1 MALTPRRAI
10 AYRSTL
16 YTQHCFEGILN
27 IMLVELQKAQV
38 ERITFQNEENGYTI
52 ARVKVKGR
60 QGLVTIV
67 GNLPGLSVGE
77 ILNVKG
83 EWHQHP
89 RFGEQLKV
97 LSYESLIPAT
107 AAGIEKYLG
116 SGLIKGIGPVMA
128 KRLVSR
134 FGVETLNV
142 IEDHIER
149 LQEVDGIGEKR
160 IEMIRSAWD
169 EQKEIRDVMV
179 FLQGHGVSPA
189 YATRIFRQ
197 YGREAVHIVRDNPYR
212 LAEDVFGIGFL
223 TADKIAA
230 KLGVSKESPMRAE
243 AGIQYVLHQLADEG
257 HVFFPLEPLIEE
269 CRKILDLEGD
279 VIRQAAGG
287 AAQRKKI
294 VIDSSGDRDPK
305 TYNVYLAALYASEVG
320 LARRLLTLVAQP
332 KQLPLMNREDAIKE
346 VQKGLKIALS
356 ENQLQAVRE
365 ALERKVMVITG
376 GPGTGKTTIINS
388 IIRLYGRTG
397 QKILLAAPTGR
408 AAKRIFEATKHDART
423 IHRLLEFSPK
433 DGRFKKNEDEPLDA
447 DLVVVDEVSMV
458 DTVLMFQLLK
468 AVPPGATLI
477 LVGDVDQLPSV
488 GPGNVLKDI
497 IDSGCIPVVRLTQ
510 IFRQSETSTIVVN
523 AHRINSGEMPISR
536 RAGQTKSDF
545 HFIEVDQPEKALE
558 TIVGLCRDRLPKAFG
573 YDAFSDIQVLTPMHK
588 GTIGA
593 TNLNAE
599 LQKTLNPS
607 TQSVNRAGR
616 TFKTG
621 DKVMQMRNNYDKD
634 VFNGDIGRIVR
645 INAEERDV
653 LVNFDGKVVTYD
665 FNDLDE
671 LVLAYATSVHKAQG
685 SEFPAIVMPVMVQ
698 HFILLQRNLLYTGI
712 TRGKKLVVLV
722 GTKKALAIAI
732 RNNKP
737 KLRFTLLK
745 ERLQKALSE

>member
-1 MALTPRRAI
+1 MV
-10 AYRSTL
+10 
-16 YTQHCFEGILN
+16 
-27 IMLVELQKAQV
+27 VELQKAQV

-52 ARVKVKGR
+52 AKVKAKGR
-60 QGLVTIV
+60 HGLITIV
-67 GNLPGLSVGE
+67 GNLPGLTVGE

-97 LSYESLIPAT
+97 VSYESLIPAT

-116 SGLIKGIGPVMA
+116 SGLIKGIGPIMA

-134 FGVETLNV
+134 FGTDTLNIV
-142 IEDHIER
+142 EENIER

-160 IEMIRSAWD
+160 IEMIRAAWD

-197 YGREAVHIVRDNPYR
+197 YGREAVGIVSENPYR

-223 TADKIAA
+223 TADKIAG
-230 KLGVSKESPMRAE
+230 KVGVPKESPMRAE
-243 AGIQYVLHQLADEG
+243 AGIQYVLHQLSDEG
-257 HVFFPLEPLIEE
+257 HVFFPLEPLIQE
-269 CRKILDLEGD
+269 CQKILDLED
-279 VIRQAAGG
+279 SIIREAAKG
-287 AAQRKKI
+287 AAQRRKI
-294 VIDSSGDRDPK
+294 VIEASGGPQRKID
-305 TYNVYLAALYASEVG
+305 NVYLAPLYASESG
-320 LARRLLTLVAQP
+320 LARRLLALAAHP
-332 KQLPLMNREDAIKE
+332 KQLPLLNQEVAVQA
-346 VQKGLKIALS
+346 VQKELKIDLS
-356 ENQLQAVRE
+356 QNQLQAVRE
-365 ALERKVMVITG
+365 ALGKKVLVITG
-376 GPGTGKTTIINS
+376 GPGTGKTTIINA
-388 IIRLYGRTG
+388 IIRLYGKTG

-408 AAKRIFEATKHDART
+408 AAKRVFEATKHEART

-433 DGRFKKNEDEPLDA
+433 DGRFKKNEDEPLQA
-447 DLVVVDEVSMV
+447 DLIVVDEVSMV
-458 DTVLMFQLLK
+458 DTVLMFQLLR
-468 AVPPGATLI
+468 AIPLGATLI

-497 IDSGCIPVVRLTQ
+497 IDSGCIPVARLTQ
-510 IFRQSETSTIVVN
+510 IFRQSETSTIVIN
-523 AHRINSGEMPISR
+523 AHRINSGEMPIAR
-536 RAGQTKSDF
+536 RTGQGKSDF
-545 HFIEVDQPEKALE
+545 HFIEIEQPEKALE

-573 YDAFSDIQVLTPMHK
+573 YDKFNDIQVLTPMHK

-599 LQKTLNPS
+599 LQKNLNPS
-607 TQSVNRAGR
+607 TLSVSRAGR
-616 TFKTG
+616 TFKAG
-621 DKVMQMRNNYDKD
+621 DKVMQIRNNYDKD
-634 VFNGDIGRIVR
+634 VYNGDIGRIVK
-645 INAEERDV
+645 INTEERDV
-653 LVNFDGKVVTYD
+653 LVNFDGKVAAYD
-665 FNDLDE
+665 YNDLDE

-685 SEFPAIVMPVMVQ
+685 SEFPAIVMPIMIQ

-722 GTKKALAIAI
+722 GTRKALSIAI

-745 ERLQKALSE
+745 ERLQQGCRSE

>member
-1 MALTPRRAI
+1 MVA
-10 AYRSTL
+10 
-16 YTQHCFEGILN
+16 
-27 IMLVELQKAQV
+27 ELEKAQV

-60 QGLVTIV
+60 HGLVTVV
-67 GNLPGLSVGE
+67 GNLPGLAVGE
-77 ILNVKG
+77 ILNMKG

-89 RFGEQLKV
+89 RFGEQFKV
-97 LSYESLIPAT
+97 TSYESLIPAT
-107 AAGIEKYLG
+107 SAGIEKYLG
-116 SGLIKGIGPVMA
+116 SGLIKGIGPIMA
-128 KRLVSR
+128 KRLVSH
-134 FGVETLNV
+134 FGTDTLNI
-142 IEDHIER
+142 IEDQTGR

-169 EQKEIRDVMV
+169 EQKEVRDVMV

-189 YATRIFRQ
+189 YATRIFKQ
-197 YGREAVHIVRDNPYR
+197 YGREAVQVVRDNPYR

-223 TADKIAA
+223 TADRIAA
-230 KLGVSKESPMRAE
+230 NLGVPKESSMRAE
-243 AGIQYVLHQLADEG
+243 AGIQHVLHQLSDEG

-279 VIRQAAGG
+279 VIRQAAVG

-294 VIDSSGDRDPK
+294 VIETPTEPERQGDK
-305 TYNVYLAALYASEVG
+305 VYLTALYASEVG
-320 LARRLLTLVAQP
+320 LARRLLALTAQP
-332 KQLPLMNREDAIKE
+332 KQLQLMDQDETIRA
-346 VQKGLKIALS
+346 VQKELKIDLTQ
-356 ENQLQAVRE
+356 NQLQAVRE
-365 ALERKVMVITG
+365 ALEKKVMVITG

-388 IIRLYGRTG
+388 IIKLYARNG

-408 AAKRIFEATKHDART
+408 AAKKVFETTKHDART
-423 IHRLLEFSPK
+423 IHRLLEFSPRG
-433 DGRFKKNEDEPLDA
+433 GRFKKNEDDPLDA
-447 DLVVVDEVSMV
+447 DLIVVDEVSMV

-468 AVPPGATLI
+468 AVPLHATLI

-497 IDSGCIPVVRLTQ
+497 IDSGRIPVARLTH
-510 IFRQSETSTIVVN
+510 IFRQSEMSTIVVN

-536 RAGQTKSDF
+536 RAGQARSDF
-545 HFIEVDQPEKALE
+545 RFIETDEPEKALE
-558 TIVGLCRDRLPKAFG
+558 TILSLCKDRLPKAFG
-573 YDAFSDIQVLTPMHK
+573 YDAFNDIQVLTPMHK
-588 GTIGA
+588 GTVGA

-599 LQKTLNPS
+599 LQKMLNPS
-607 TQSVNRAGR
+607 TQSVNRGGR

-634 VFNGDIGRIVR
+634 VFNGDIGRIIK
-645 INAEERDV
+645 INTEERDV

-671 LVLAYATSVHKAQG
+671 LMLAYATSVHKAQG
-685 SEFPAIVMPVMVQ
+685 SEFPAIVMPVMIQ

-722 GTKKALAIAI
+722 GTRKALAIAV

-745 ERLQKALSE
+745 ERLQKLSE